1 MRIVPTFLGDSF
13 RSAQRTRLNGF
24 MQGIHESSSF
34 SAVELWLP
42 CDHDELR
49 CVYASVA
56 RPQLLPWT
64 QLSCACAFA
73 RGTGLPGRVY
83 NHMSAI
89 LENRFDT
96 LSAELD
102 PRAPSARM
110 FGLVTAI
117 GMPVATGSRAGVL
130 LLYSS
135 QQIAQLSA
143 LSVACTQRMLRIV
156 LASQVHPRFANISTL
171 DLGHIAGLH
180 QQHEHIRGLVDSSKR
195 RRDTGVEQTSVKR
208 ACTFEMNP
216 STPYPGPD
224 ATASAPP
231 PPAMHAVDMKP
242 PPHDAAAAT
251 DGGGFVGSGPLTGAQ
266 AKHDA
271 EVKPSVVAGVAAR
284 HQRSSVRRQD
294 VSSFQGQGRRSAEE
308 MAAIITEVEKEL
320 GGPAEASILPG
331 ASAGQLPA
339 SQREPPVSVKSPSE
353 NEAGPSGVTSIASAL
368 FSLKSRATSALA
380 PAAVPAAPPPA
391 IAEPATAYAS
401 GGSRGGADG
410 YDGFSLEIPPGSS
423 AMQNRAV
430 AHGRGE
436 QLQQHEHPQ
445 PSQAP
450 EPLLAGE
457 MKECKMDGCLN
468 LCGKRMSY
476 CSQHSCSRK
485 CQYPGANRRAKFA
498 LVFRFNCPDW
508 HGAGVARFHAECTK
522 CAQGAKK
529 FCIAHGGGRR
539 CKCDRCA

>member
-1 MRIVPTFLGDSF
+1 
-13 RSAQRTRLNGF
+13 

-195 RRDTGVEQTSVKR
+195 RRDASVEQTSSVKR
-208 ACTFEMNP
+208 TCTLEAKP
-216 STPYPGPD
+216 SMPY
-224 ATASAPP
+224 ASSESMASAPP
-231 PPAMHAVDMKP
+231 PAAMHAVDMKP
-242 PPHDAAAAT
+242 PPH
-251 DGGGFVGSGPLTGAQ
+251 AQ
-266 AKHDA
+266 RLLQM
-271 EVKPSVVAGVAAR
+271 VAALSVAV
-284 HQRSSVRRQD
+284 RSQARKRNTTPK
-294 VSSFQGQGRRSAEE
+294 SSPASSPASPLVISARACDDRMFHLSRGRAAGRRRRWRPSSPRWKRNLAVQLKPRFFR
-308 MAAIITEVEKEL
+308 ARA
-320 GGPAEASILPG
+320 PASCPQ
-331 ASAGQLPA
+331 ASASRQ
-339 SQREPPVSVKSPSE
+339 SPS
-353 NEAGPSGVTSIASAL
+353 N
-368 FSLKSRATSALA
+368 
-380 PAAVPAAPPPA
+380 
-391 IAEPATAYAS
+391 
-401 GGSRGGADG
+401 
-410 YDGFSLEIPPGSS
+410 
-423 AMQNRAV
+423 
-430 AHGRGE
+430 
-436 QLQQHEHPQ
+436 PQ
-445 PSQAP
+445 ARTRPVRP
-450 EPLLAGE
+450 E
-457 MKECKMDGCLN
+457 
-468 LCGKRMSY
+468 
-476 CSQHSCSRK
+476 
-485 CQYPGANRRAKFA
+485 
-498 LVFRFNCPDW
+498 
-508 HGAGVARFHAECTK
+508 
-522 CAQGAKK
+522 
-529 FCIAHGGGRR
+529 
-539 CKCDRCA
+539 

>member
-1 MRIVPTFLGDSF
+1 
-13 RSAQRTRLNGF
+13 

-89 LENRFDT
+89 LENRFDA

-102 PRAPSARM
+102 PRAPSARYY
-110 FGLVTAI
+110 GLVTAI

-195 RRDTGVEQTSVKR
+195 RRDASVEQTTSVKR
-208 ACTFEMNP
+208 TCTLEANP
-216 STPYPGPD
+216 SMPY
-224 ATASAPP
+224 TSSESMASAPP

-242 PPHDAAAAT
+242 PPHDAASAA
-251 DGGGFVGSGPLTGAQ
+251 DGGGFVGSGPLTGVQ

-271 EVKPSVVAGVAAR
+271 EVKPNVAAGVAAR

-294 VSSFQGQGRRSAEE
+294 VSSCQGRRSAEE

-331 ASAGQLPA
+331 AGAGQLNA
-339 SQREPPVSVKSPSE
+339 SQREPSVSVKPPGE

-368 FSLKSRATSALA
+368 FSLKSRATSATA
-380 PAAVPAAPPPA
+380 AAAAVPTVPAPPPPPPS
-391 IAEPATAYAS
+391 IAEPSSAYAS
-401 GGSRGGADG
+401 GGSRGVADG
-410 YDGFSLEIPPGSS
+410 FDGFSLEIAPGSS
-423 AMQNRAV
+423 AVQNRAV
-430 AHGRGE
+430 AHDRGG
-436 QLQQHEHPQ
+436 QSQQQQQARPQ

-450 EPLLAGE
+450 DPLLAGE
-457 MKECKMDGCLN
+457 MKQCKMDGCLN

-485 CQYPGANRRAKFA
+485 CQYPGARTEPPISLSRSLA
-498 LVFRFNCPDW
+498 LF
-508 HGAGVARFHAECTK
+508 
-522 CAQGAKK
+522 
-529 FCIAHGGGRR
+529 
-539 CKCDRCA
+539 